1 MLAEEIRGW
10 VSSFSNPKAMSK
22 LPQWLI
28 DAGKY
33 AEVISRMLEK
43 LEVDNA
49 RNLERRVYKLIEDLE
64 KEKAKVSEYVAL
76 TKTNDHGEAKQRVRS
91 LMNKMTSPKT
101 LIAEKYNLDT
111 SFLQGIGEYWDK
123 TGEGRDKFKVL
134 ESMEKKIDHQR
145 RLVSEAYSF
154 ALELAESAAIEE
166 GYDSERVLIVLS
178 DLHEEMK
185 KDFHEMD
192 AIKFWQEYKGSFQ
205 KLTLETDKKEPEVSL
220 AKAKYLC
227 EKYYPVLLVSE
238 AFADEGRLGNIYS
251 HRLGRWEEKVSNAYK
266 ESKEERERQLRVIA
280 ADVMGIAIYRNAYGP
295 DSGWPDVQETTRVAH
310 LVALPEDQSQESTV
324 EINDSTQVSDLVSEL
339 LNNAIPV

>member
-1 MLAEEIRGW
+1 MAHDVDKLIRLLQS
-10 VSSFSNPKAMSK
+10 VRS
-22 LPQWLI
+22 
-28 DAGKY
+28 
-33 AEVISRMLEK
+33 LEDH
-43 LEVDNA
+43 LEVDNFN
-49 RNLERRVYKLIEDLE
+49 NLEKKVKGLEAQVRKLTEYKNWFIER
-64 KEKAKVSEYVAL
+64 
-76 TKTNDHGEAKQRVRS
+76 TGTNDIGQAKSRVDS
-91 LMNKMTSPKT
+91 LMNKVGESRV
-101 LIAEKYNLDT
+101 AVAQRYQLDC
-111 SFLQGIGEYWDK
+111 SFLQGIGDLWDR
-123 TGEGRDKFKVL
+123 TGDGRDKLKVIQ
-134 ESMEKKIDHQR
+134 SMEKKIDHQR

-205 KLTLETDKKEPEVSL
+205 KLTLEPDKKEPEVSL

-238 AFADEGRLGNIYS
+238 AFADETRLGNIYS

-280 ADVMGIAIYRNAYGP
+280 ADVMGIAVYRNAYGP

-310 LVALPEDQSQESTV
+310 LVALPEDQSQEPAV

>member
-1 MLAEEIRGW
+1 MSDKLSEDFAVHMRQVNKLRGKFNNISLHNVNQKIDKLFRELEECQRT
-10 VSSFSNPKAMSK
+10 
-22 LPQWLI
+22 
-28 DAGKY
+28 
-33 AEVISRMLEK
+33 ISEF
-43 LEVDNA
+43 VQISGTQDQ
-49 RNLERRVYKLIEDLE
+49 
-64 KEKAKVSEYVAL
+64 
-76 TKTNDHGEAKQRVRS
+76 GEAKQRFRS
-91 LMNKMTSPKT
+91 LMVHKGGSKSSV
-101 LIAEKYNLDT
+101 AQRYHLDA
-111 SFLQGIGEYWDK
+111 SFLEGIGDYWDK
-123 TGEGRDKFKVL
+123 TGEGRDKFKVHQ
-134 ESMEKKIDHQR
+134 SMEKKIDHQR

-205 KLTLETDKKEPEVSL
+205 KLTLEPDKKEPEVSL

-238 AFADEGRLGNIYS
+238 AFADEVRLGNIYS
-251 HRLGRWEEKVSNAYK
+251 RRLEKWESEVSDSYK
-266 ESKEERERQLRVIA
+266 ETREERERIHRKVA
-280 ADVMGIAIYRNAYGP
+280 TAVMGIAIYRNAHGP
-295 DSGWPDVQETTRVAH
+295 DSGWPDVQENTRVAF
-310 LVALPEDQSQESTV
+310 LVALPEDQSQDPAV

>member
-1 MLAEEIRGW
+1 MAHD
-10 VSSFSNPKAMSK
+10 VDK
-22 LPQWLI
+22 LIKLLQS
-28 DAGKY
+28 
-33 AEVISRMLEK
+33 VRSLEDH
-43 LEVDNA
+43 LEVDNFN
-49 RNLERRVYKLIEDLE
+49 NLEKKVKGLEAQVRKLTEYKNWFIER
-64 KEKAKVSEYVAL
+64 
-76 TKTNDHGEAKQRVRS
+76 TGTNDIGQAKSRVDS
-91 LMNKMTSPKT
+91 LMNKVGESRV
-101 LIAEKYNLDT
+101 AVAQRYQLDC
-111 SFLQGIGEYWDK
+111 SFLQGIGDLWDR
-123 TGEGRDKFKVL
+123 TGDGRDKLKVIQ
-134 ESMEKKIDHQR
+134 SMEKKIDHQR

-166 GYDSERVLIVLS
+166 GYDSERVLIVLT

-205 KLTLETDKKEPEVSL
+205 KLTLEPDRKEPEVSL

-238 AFADEGRLGNIYS
+238 AFADEERLGNIYS
-251 HRLGRWEEKVSNAYK
+251 RRLGKWETDVSDSYK
-266 ESKEERERQLRVIA
+266 MSTDERERELRKVA
-280 ADVMGIAIYRNAYGP
+280 TSVMGIAIYRNAYGP

-310 LVALPEDQSQESTV
+310 LVALPEDQSQESAV